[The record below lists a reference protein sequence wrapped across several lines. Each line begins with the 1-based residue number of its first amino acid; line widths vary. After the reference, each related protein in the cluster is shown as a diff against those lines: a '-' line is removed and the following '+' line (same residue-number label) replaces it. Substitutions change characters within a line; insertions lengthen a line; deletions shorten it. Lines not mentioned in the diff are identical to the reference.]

1 MNKAGMANRLSN
13 CKLRAAAD
21 AYREEVRIR
30 IAREQGGQKRDRDSV
45 SLAAWQEMWDVF
57 RPIVERYE
65 ADKEAVKAAAKAAQ
79 NATVEPPAPQLI
91 GLPKL
96 SDDLLDPDYT
106 EKDPGKQLRDGLLWP
121 IFEWMRVIN
130 DTPEGPVA
138 DIKAASKPPPNA
150 FALFTLST
158 YALSGTDKRRE
169 LITRGLAFATKSHD
183 NVESKDENQDE
194 IVQPGGFLDAIE

>member
-1 MNKAGMANRLSN
+1 MNKVGMANRLQN
-13 CKLRAAAD
+13 CKLRGAAE

-30 IAREQGGQKRDRDSV
+30 IARDQGGKRDRDTA

-65 ADKEAVKAAAKAAQ
+65 ADKATVKAAQ
-79 NATVEPPAPQLI
+79 NETVEPPAPQLI

-106 EKDPGKQLRDGLLWP
+106 ETDPGKQLRDGLLWP
-121 IFEWMRVIN
+121 IFEWMRVIR

-138 DIKAASKPPPNA
+138 DIKAASKPPPNT

-183 NVESKDENQDE
+183 TVEPKDENQDE
-194 IVQPGGFLDAIE
+194 IVQPGGFLDEIK

>member
-1 MNKAGMANRLSN
+1 MANRLQN
-13 CKLRAAAD
+13 CKLRGAAE

-30 IAREQGGQKRDRDSV
+30 IARDARDQGGSKRDRDTV

-65 ADKEAVKAAAKAAQ
+65 ADKAAVKEAVKAAQ
-79 NATVEPPAPQLI
+79 NATVEPPAPILA
-91 GLPKL
+91 GLPKF

-106 EKDPGKQLRDGLLWP
+106 ETDPGKQLRDGLLWP
-121 IFEWMRVIN
+121 IFEWMRVIS

-150 FALFTLST
+150 VALFTLST

-183 NVESKDENQDE
+183 AVDPKDGNQDE

>member
-1 MNKAGMANRLSN
+1 MNKAGMANRLQN
-13 CKLRAAAD
+13 CKLRGAAE

-30 IAREQGGQKRDRDSV
+30 IAREQGGSKRDRDTV

-65 ADKEAVKAAAKAAQ
+65 ADKAAVKAAQ
-79 NATVEPPAPQLI
+79 NETVEPPAPQLI
-91 GLPKL
+91 GLPKF
-96 SDDLLDPDYT
+96 SNDLLDPDYT
-106 EKDPGKQLRDGLLWP
+106 ETDPGKQLRDGLLWP
-121 IFEWMRVIN
+121 IFEWMRVIS

-150 FALFTLST
+150 VALFTLST

-169 LITRGLAFATKSHD
+169 LITRALAFATKSHD
-183 NVESKDENQDE
+183 NVEPKDENQDE
-194 IVQPGGFLDAIE
+194 IVQPGGFLDEIK